1 MFLHRVKMNWKRHQM
16 LTMAILLFAL
26 ARIVLE
32 DFFGAAPLTGFA
44 VLKLALLLLAATVAW
59 AFLKTS
65 LELGAVY
72 HRKLRTFVVALRKF
86 CRDYWRRTAA
96 V

>member
-1 MFLHRVKMNWKRHQM
+1 
-16 LTMAILLFAL
+16 MAWLDVPCLSIGPNISSGNCFYD
-26 ARIVLE
+26 
-32 DFFGAAPLTGFA
+32 DFKA
-44 VLKLALLLLAATVAW
+44 VIDLAATVAW

-72 HRKLRTFVVALRKF
+72 HRKLRTFVVALHKF

>member
-1 MFLHRVKMNWKRHQM
+1 MFLHRVKMNWKRYQK
-16 LTMAILLFAL
+16 LTMAILLFAA

-32 DFFGAAPLTGFA
+32 TCFGEAPLAAFA
-44 VLKLALLLLAATVAW
+44 VLKLALILLAATVAW

-72 HRKLRTFVVALRKF
+72 YKKLSTFKVALRKF
-86 CRDYWRRTAA
+86 CRDYWGRTSA